1 MREQGPC
8 GLRDRCTAVHRSQS
22 CWGNEDRGGR
32 SIGQDVLG
40 DRNSRNKGLQ
50 AGKTHQM
57 PDLLEQRDWAGEKR
71 QAEGVRASHTTEL
84 LER

>member
-1 MREQGPC
+1 M
-8 GLRDRCTAVHRSQS
+8 
-22 CWGNEDRGGR
+22 
-32 SIGQDVLG
+32 LG
-40 DRNSRNKGLQ
+40 DRNSRNKGSQ